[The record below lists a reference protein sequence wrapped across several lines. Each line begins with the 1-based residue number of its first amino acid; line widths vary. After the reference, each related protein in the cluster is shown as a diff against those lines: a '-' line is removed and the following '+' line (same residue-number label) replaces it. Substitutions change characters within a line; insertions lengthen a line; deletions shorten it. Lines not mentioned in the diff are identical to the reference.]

1 MKPKIQ
7 FTTFA
12 EQDDQRA
19 YWQSKSY
26 AERLA
31 EAFRLTKKAYWQYY
45 SQPNPTM
52 SKRTQLFIKRAEE
65 TLEEF
70 FQRKNASK

>member
-7 FTTFA
+7 FTTLA

-19 YWQSKSY
+19 YWQGKSY

-31 EAFRLTKKAYWQYY
+31 EACRLNRKVYWQYY

-52 SKRTQLFIKRAEE
+52 SKRTQLFIKREDE

-70 FQRKNASK
+70 FQRKNAAK